1 MRSRRKRREE
11 VSVGRGF
18 GRGFRWAAGGVSL
31 GCLGG
36 SGVAPKTIVFGGPVR
51 DLSTGSGAA
60 IASAVLIKWFRH
72 WLGES

>member
-11 VSVGRGF
+11 VSVGRTF

-36 SGVAPKTIVFGGPVR
+36 SGVAPKTIVFGNHRQIDVGVTVP
-51 DLSTGSGAA
+51 LSPGA
-60 IASAVLIKWFRH
+60 IT
-72 WLGES
+72 